1 MKLNR
6 ENKYKGAINLKVLK
20 NVLALSIATTVL
32 FSGCSNSE
40 NIDKKVLG
48 FSYTLSESE
57 SSYHLTSVVDISNLQ
72 HVNIYLIDKSGTNEI
87 LLLRNNIYK
96 DKSQNIHFQMLNVEN
111 SELLVDKVIILPEW
125 YRNPES
131 LEEKQYIEDISEYIL
146 NNEYGYRVLDHKNI
160 TYYIKEMLYP
170 KSFYTA
176 DEITELIKQI
186 HDNYYSNN
194 SLNVKYKVLNK
205 K

>member
-6 ENKYKGAINLKVLK
+6 ENKYKGTINLKVLK
-20 NVLALSIATTVL
+20 SVLALSIATTVL
-32 FSGCSNSE
+32 FSGCSNNE

-48 FSYTLSESE
+48 FSYTLSE

-111 SELLVDKVIILPEW
+111 GD
-125 YRNPES
+125 
-131 LEEKQYIEDISEYIL
+131 YIGIY
-146 NNEYGYRVLDHKNI
+146 
-160 TYYIKEMLYP
+160 
-170 KSFYTA
+170 
-176 DEITELIKQI
+176 
-186 HDNYYSNN
+186 
-194 SLNVKYKVLNK
+194 
-205 K
+205 